1 MFDLSGKTALVTG
14 ATGGIGSEISEVLYN
29 QGANVLMTGTRAEVL
44 DQLVSKLGT
53 MAFGI
58 PCNLRERESIELM
71 LKKANDLIGPIDILV
86 NNAGITKDG
95 LLVRMKDEDIEEVIS
110 VNLFSAFRLCRM
122 VLKGMMRRRFGR
134 IISISSVV
142 GFTGNVGQ
150 TNYVASKSGL
160 VGLTK
165 SLAKEVASREITVNC
180 VAPGFIQTAM
190 TDSLNNDQRASV
202 LQNIPSGRFGKSLDI
217 AYAVAYLASEEASY
231 VNGQTLH
238 VNGGMAMF

>member
-1 MFDLSGKTALVTG
+1 MLDLSGKTALVTG

-53 MAFGI
+53 RAFGI